1 MTKGGAVGELARIKI
16 GPWTATP
23 ALNMLERDGRSIK
36 IESRAMDV
44 LAVLARHGGAVVSVE
59 ELLASV
65 WKGVVVG
72 DGSVYLAIRQLR
84 QALDDPADGTRY
96 IETIPKRGYRLTAA
110 ANREPTPAPVTTQ
123 ASSRRPM
130 NRSFPRRFVAVAFV
144 GAAIV
149 AGIVFALRDGV
160 PPGETSSVAV
170 LPFENLS
177 SDPEQEYFADGVTA
191 EILNALSRVRD
202 LHVTGPSSSF
212 RFKDRDESLSTI
224 GATLGVDHVLE
235 GSVRKAGDRV
245 RITAQLSSART
256 GRQLWS
262 ERYERT
268 LDDIFL
274 IQDEI
279 AKAVANALQLNLG
292 VGDLGRM
299 PGMTDNVAAYEEYLR
314 GTARLAEGRPESLPL
329 AIAHLQRAVAL
340 DPSFSIGW
348 GTLGMAYS
356 NGALAVPAKTEEW
369 RRQSDEAVE
378 LARAL
383 TPDAPH
389 VLLVSGVAESRRGRW
404 LEAASIFE
412 RLEASYSR
420 YGMTRQAWEPRGVF
434 LAFVGRLREA
444 TPVLE
449 HWRAEEPLKPQV
461 AIWLSLA
468 YTAEGN
474 FAMALAEI
482 DRGLKLE
489 HPGTPL
495 LGAGLLIAL
504 NKQDRVE
511 IHKRLRALPDRDRRG
526 LMPFV
531 DEPAGAAAEIR
542 HQAATADPSLK
553 TALAYWAAYF
563 QEPELSLQ
571 LWSEGTRDAAGL
583 WQPIMRDVRRLPA
596 FKGLVQELGL
606 VEYWRAYG
614 WSDFCHPI
622 GEHDFACS

>member
-1 MTKGGAVGELARIKI
+1 VGEVARIKI
-16 GPWTATP
+16 GLWTATP
-23 ALNMLERDGRSIK
+23 ALNLLERDGRCIK

-44 LAVLARHGGAVVSVE
+44 LVVLARHGGAVVSVD

-96 IETIPKRGYRLTAA
+96 IETIPKRGYRLTAPG
-110 ANREPTPAPVTTQ
+110 NPEPAGAPVTTQ
-123 ASSRRPM
+123 ASSRRQM
-130 NRSFPRRFVAVAFV
+130 ALSLPRWFGAVAFV
-144 GAAIV
+144 GVAIV
-149 AGIVFALRDGV
+149 AGLVFALRDGV
-160 PPGETSSVAV
+160 SPKETSSVAV

-191 EILNALSRVRD
+191 EILNTLSRVRD

-212 RFKDRDESLSTI
+212 RFKDRDESLSTV
-224 GATLGVDHVLE
+224 GAVLGVDYVLE
-235 GSVRKAGDRV
+235 GSVRKASDRV
-245 RITAQLSSART
+245 RIAAQLSSART

-262 ERYERT
+262 ERYERS
-268 LDDIFL
+268 LDDIFM

-279 AKAVANALQLNLG
+279 AQAVATALQLNLG
-292 VGDLGRM
+292 VGDLGRV
-299 PGMTDNVAAYEEYLR
+299 PGMTGNVAAYEEYLH
-314 GTARLAEGRPESLPL
+314 GTARLAEGRLESFPL
-329 AIAHLQRAVAL
+329 AIAHLQRAVVL
-340 DPSFSIGW
+340 DPSFSVGW
-348 GTLGMAYS
+348 GALGMAYS
-356 NGALAVPAKTEEW
+356 NGALAMPAKTEEW
-369 RRQSDEAVE
+369 RAQSDEAVE
-378 LARAL
+378 QARAL

-404 LEAASIFE
+404 VEAASIFE

-420 YGMTRQAWEPRGVF
+420 YGMTQKAWEPRGVF

-449 HWRAEEPLKPQV
+449 RWRAEEPLKPQV
-461 AIWLSLA
+461 AGWLSLA
-468 YTAEGN
+468 YMVEQN
-474 FAMALAEI
+474 FEVALAEI
-482 DRGLKLE
+482 DKGLELE
-489 HPGTPL
+489 DPDTPL
-495 LGAGLLIAL
+495 LRTGLLIAL
-504 NKQDRVE
+504 SKKDRVE
-511 IHKRLRALPDRDRRG
+511 IHNRLRAMTESDLRG
-526 LMPFV
+526 LTPFV
-531 DEPAGAAAEIR
+531 DEPAGAAAQIR
-542 HQAATADPSLK
+542 REALTANPSLK

-583 WQPIMRDVRRLPA
+583 WQPLMRDVRKMPA
-596 FKGLVQELGL
+596 FKDLVRELGL
-606 VEYWRAYG
+606 VDYWRAYG